1 MTKVT
6 RAVIVGGGI
15 GGAATAL
22 SSPIRKRLNSYLS
35 FFDNNMY
42 LCVQST

>member
-15 GGAATAL
+15 GGAATA
-22 SSPIRKRLNSYLS
+22 PPG
-35 FFDNNMY
+35 D
-42 LCVQST
+42 QSGAAGKGA